1 VPGRRLP
8 GSPRATRAMVD
19 LLYSIAACD
28 DLVGSWEL
36 SGQPGGLLVRVR
48 TRESF
53 ESEPQA
59 IEAAERMV
67 KCVLPSGGGETES
80 SNLVA
85 RAVGSTGDRWRGAAE
100 VMVAGAD

>member
-1 VPGRRLP
+1 VPGRRMP

-48 TRESF
+48 TRETF

-67 KCVLPSGGGETES
+67 KCVVPGGDATES
-80 SNLVA
+80 RTVAA
-85 RAVGSTGDRWRGAAE
+85 RAVGSAGDRWRGTAE
-100 VMVAGAD
+100 AVVPGTD